1 MDTSVLVNII
11 HCSLLIIIYIFKLNN
26 WERAKRYNE
35 EIENRSQEK
44 ASRLLEFQR
53 EVKLRVKD
61 IQEEKQ
67 RALLAK
73 TYRDVSCLSL
83 YLLLNKS
90 I

>member
-1 MDTSVLVNII
+1 MVTSALVKTV
-11 HCSLLIIIYIFKLNN
+11 HCSLLIVICIFKLNN

-73 TYRDVSCLSL
+73 TYRDVSYFSL
-83 YLLLNKS
+83 YLLLNND